1 MKPTMAESKGPI
13 AEARVSPIP
22 VDLVRRLRS
31 PIDQIA
37 PTVSRF
43 VAIFIDTLL
52 VSFVVFPLLLL
63 LNVDPLKPVVS
74 IQTLSFCIAWT
85 LAIIVYHTVLEGIWG
100 VTLGKWLLQ
109 ITVVAEDLSA
119 IGVRQ
124 AFIRNVARVIDA
136 LPFVVPYLFGVILAR
151 ASATKQRWGDRL
163 AKTIVVNV

>member
-22 VDLVRRLRS
+22 VDQVRRLRS
-31 PIDQIA
+31 SIDQIA
-37 PTVSRF
+37 PILSRF
-43 VAIFIDTLL
+43 IAVFIDTLL
-52 VSFVVFPLLLL
+52 VSFVFFPLLLL

-74 IQTLSFCIAWT
+74 IPTLSFCIAWT
-85 LAIIVYHTVLEGIWG
+85 LAIVVYHTVLEGLWG

-109 ITVVAEDLSA
+109 IAVVSEDLSV
-119 IGVRQ
+119 IGARQ
-124 AFIRNVARVIDA
+124 AFMRNVARVVDA
-136 LPFVVPYLFGVILAR
+136 FPFVVPYLFGMILAR